1 MELEAEGASWWRLS
15 LWNPVPGELDL
26 PATVLHVTVT
36 IRVQRKEI
44 FLDSVSEG
52 VSGKCPLSKGSVL
65 VTFQG

>member
-15 LWNPVPGELDL
+15 LWNPVPGKLDL
-26 PATVLHVTVT
+26 PAIDLQVTVT

-44 FLDSVSEG
+44 FLNSFNESM
-52 VSGKCPLSKGSVL
+52 SGKCPLSRDSVL